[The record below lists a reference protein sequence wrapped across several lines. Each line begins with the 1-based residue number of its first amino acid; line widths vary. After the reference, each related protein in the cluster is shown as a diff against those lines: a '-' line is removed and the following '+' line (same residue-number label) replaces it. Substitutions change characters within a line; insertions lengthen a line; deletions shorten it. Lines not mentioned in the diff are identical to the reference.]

1 MRARPLALLLL
12 LLAIGAIAPSGVAAH
27 AELEATVPAAD
38 STVEGVLTE
47 VSAAFSEALL
57 EDGSS
62 LSLRDPAGTEVAT
75 GRIDPDD
82 PLRLVIDDLPDLAP
96 GEYEA
101 RWAAATDDGHLE
113 RGTWTFAVVAATTPS
128 NSPTPTPS
136 AAPSATAT
144 PTTAPSASL
153 AASPTTAP
161 SPSPSGGDASQ
172 SASGSDVILPIVAAL
187 AAVAIVGLYLL
198 TRRGRTTPPA

>member
-1 MRARPLALLLL
+1 MRARPLVLLL
-12 LLAIGAIAPSGVAAH
+12 LLAIAAIAPGGVAAH
-27 AELEATVPAAD
+27 AELEETVPAAD
-38 STVEGVLTE
+38 SSVEGVPTE

-62 LSLRDPAGTEVAT
+62 LSLRDAEGTEVAE
-75 GRIDPDD
+75 GSIDPDA
-82 PLRLVIDDLPDLAP
+82 PERLVIEDLPDLAP

-113 RGTWTFAVVAATTPS
+113 RGTWTFTVAAATAPS
-128 NSPTPTPS
+128 HSPTPTPS

-144 PTTAPSASL
+144 PTAAPSPSPSASP
-153 AASPTTAP
+153 SVAP

-172 SASGSDVILPIVAAL
+172 TASGTDVLLPIVAAL

>member
-1 MRARPLALLLL
+1 MRASPLLLL
-12 LLAIGAIAPSGVAAH
+12 LLGIAAIAPSGVAAH

-38 STVEGVLTE
+38 TTVEGVPTE
-47 VSAAFSEALL
+47 VAATFTEALL

-62 LSLRDPAGTEVAT
+62 LSLRDAAGTEVAE
-75 GRIDPDD
+75 GGIDPDA
-82 PLRLVIDDLPDLAP
+82 PERLVIGDLPDLAP

-113 RGTWTFAVVAATTPS
+113 RGTWTFTVVAATAPS

-136 AAPSATAT
+136 AAPSVT
-144 PTTAPSASL
+144 
-153 AASPTTAP
+153 ASPTAAPSPSPAESPSIAP

-172 SASGSDVILPIVAAL
+172 TASGTDVILPIVAAL